1 MNHNLVNIIQD
12 NIQKNILFI
21 SKKTPLRMTRS
32 LTVDT
37 GMCLPIEEE
46 IDSSEEQS
54 DSKEELSDLDQ
65 LVIDTSLNISSKL
78 CLSAAQMMEQTN
90 KMVPVT
96 DQKILQD
103 VESLSF
109 VLEDS
114 HIVDDDP
121 QHQLACLLR
130 NLKKIEQAI
139 KLTKNIFEKN

>member
-1 MNHNLVNIIQD
+1 
-12 NIQKNILFI
+12 
-21 SKKTPLRMTRS
+21 MTRS

>member
-1 MNHNLVNIIQD
+1 
-12 NIQKNILFI
+12 
-21 SKKTPLRMTRS
+21 MTRS

-139 KLTKNIFEKN
+139 KLTKNIFEKNWSHKRRV